1 MDPIR
6 MTRNAGKVA
15 EEVVSHLSGLVGSNV
30 RITIEIS
37 ADLPESVPDHVVRTV
52 SENCKRPN
60 NCVLPV
66 TGGVVYFA
74 AKQDPCPTGPD
85 YARRCSTLS
94 VDGSRAA

>member
-1 MDPIR
+1 

-52 SENCKRPN
+52 SENCRS
-60 NCVLPV
+60 L
-66 TGGVVYFA
+66 GFRDMGVE
-74 AKQDPCPTGPD
+74 
-85 YARRCSTLS
+85 
-94 VDGSRAA
+94 